1 MPLLSKRRQVSVVKE
16 VTGGTAPS
24 SFPTAAQSG
33 LVLIDATAA
42 IDVENI
48 ERNVLRE
55 SLTPVKGTVGQ
66 QAATFTVTTEIAG
79 ANGGAFA
86 DGAPLW
92 GEMMQACGYEQVA
105 VKEVLVGAIT
115 NGPFQHGELVT
126 LTTGTMVGAPM
137 VVMDAHNGDAKI
149 TFKSSDGAAI
159 SIPAAA
165 VILGSSSGAGATVTL
180 SGVSTD
186 SGYAWS
192 PISNVE
198 KSVSL
203 VVTVAN
209 LLAGSLIQ
217 GAAGATAVVV
227 EDVTFGASAQDVKIS
242 PVRGGAWV
250 NSEAV
255 TVLFKPTG
263 AGVSTVTVGAAAGEA
278 FTKWPSV
285 SLNFNEDG
293 QAIKAV
299 GARGNVAFNFEVNRP
314 ATATFTMRG
323 VLNSTTDAA
332 QLTGITSDA
341 PSSPPIWQGS
351 AAGWV
356 ENETSGN
363 SGTTNEYLPCLTS
376 LQIDAGVTLADR
388 KCASAAKG
396 LVEILGTGRA
406 GTGSIDPEVTLEAD
420 IPWLDYAK
428 AGTTAR
434 LRVPLGSVDGN
445 QFTFFMPGVQM
456 DSPSY
461 GDRDGIATHDIPF
474 RLTGGFHHNLGGAGT
489 LLDTFGGDNE
499 LVILYHTS

>member
-1 MPLLSKRRQVSVVKE
+1 VS
-16 VTGGTAPS
+16 
-24 SFPTAAQSG
+24 
-33 LVLIDATAA
+33 
-42 IDVENI
+42 NI
-48 ERNVLRE
+48 EK
-55 SLTPVKGTVGQ
+55 SLDVTFASGTVD
-66 QAATFTVTTEIAG
+66 AG
-79 ANGGAFA
+79 ALIEGVTSGAK
-86 DGAPLW
+86 
-92 GEMMQACGYEQVA
+92 A
-105 VKEVLVGAIT
+105 VVTVGA
-115 NGPFQHGELVT
+115 
-126 LTTGTMVGAPM
+126 
-137 VVMDAHNGDAKI
+137 
-149 TFKSSDGAAI
+149 
-159 SIPAAA
+159 
-165 VILGSSSGAGATVTL
+165 SSSGT
-180 SGVSTD
+180 
-186 SGYAWS
+186 
-192 PISNVE
+192 I
-198 KSVSL
+198 
-203 VVTVAN
+203 
-209 LLAGSLIQ
+209 
-217 GAAGATAVVV
+217 
-227 EDVTFGASAQDVKIS
+227 KIS
-242 PVRGGAWV
+242 PVSNGLAFTAL
-250 NSEAV
+250 EDL
-255 TVLFKPTG
+255 TYVL
-263 AGVSTVTVGAAAGEA
+263 SGAAAPATLKADSPTAEA

-293 QAIKAV
+293 QAIQAV

-356 ENETSGN
+356 DNEIAGKATFAS
-363 SGTTNEYLPCLTS
+363 EYIPCLTS

-388 KCASAAKG
+388 KCASAATG

-474 RLTGGFHHNLGGAGT
+474 RLTGGFHHNLAGSGT
-489 LLDTFGGDNE
+489 LLDVFGGDNE
-499 LVILYHTS
+499 LVIVYHTS

>member
-16 VTGGTAPS
+16 VTGGTAPG

-79 ANGGAFA
+79 ANGGAFS

-92 GEMMQACGYEQVA
+92 GELMQGCGYTQVSVKDVAIGAFSA
-105 VKEVLVGAIT
+105 V
-115 NGPFQHGELVT
+115 GPFQHGELLTMAGGTSAGIPRVVMDTHDGVATITVEPSTALAVTMSSGVT
-126 LTTGTMVGAPM
+126 LTGQ
-137 VVMDAHNGDAKI
+137 
-149 TFKSSDGAAI
+149 
-159 SIPAAA
+159 
-165 VILGSSSGAGATVTL
+165 SSGAVVVTTG
-180 SGVSTD
+180 SASD
-186 SGYAWS
+186 SGFAWY
-192 PISNVE
+192 PVSNIE
-198 KSVSL
+198 KSL
-203 VVTVAN
+203 
-209 LLAGSLIQ
+209 
-217 GAAGATAVVV
+217 
-227 EDVTFGASAQDVKIS
+227 DVTFASGQVGVGALIEGVTSGAKAVVTAGANSSGTIKIS
-242 PVRGGAWV
+242 PVSNGLAFTALEDLTYVLSGA
-250 NSEAV
+250 SAPA
-255 TVLFKPTG
+255 TLKADSPT
-263 AGVSTVTVGAAAGEA
+263 AEA

-293 QAIKAV
+293 QNIQGV

-356 ENETSGN
+356 DNEIAGKATFAS
-363 SGTTNEYLPCLTS
+363 EYLPCLTS

-428 AGTTAR
+428 EGTTAR

-474 RLTGGFHHNLGGAGT
+474 RLTGGFHHNITGGT
-489 LLDTFGGDNE
+489 PLDVFGGDNE

>member
-1 MPLLSKRRQVSVVKE
+1 MPLLSKRRQFSVIKE
-16 VTGGTAPS
+16 TTGGIRPS
-24 SFPTAAQSG
+24 GFPSAAQSG

-42 IDVENI
+42 LDVENI
-48 ERNVLRE
+48 ERNVLRD

-79 ANGGAFA
+79 SNGGAFS

-92 GEMMQACGYEQVA
+92 GELMQGCGYEQVA

-115 NGPFQHGELVT
+115 DGPFQHGELVT
-126 LTTGTMVGAPM
+126 LTTGTMTGFPM
-137 VVMDAHNGDAKI
+137 VVMDAHDGDGKI
-149 TFKSSDGAAI
+149 TFKSSDGDPI
-159 SIPAAA
+159 IIPNAA
-165 VILGSSSGAGATVTL
+165 VILGSSSGAEATVTV

-192 PISNVE
+192 PISNIE
-198 KSVSL
+198 KSMDVVMTGGQINAGAL
-203 VVTVAN
+203 IEGAGGARAVVTVGTALSAGTIKMSPIRNGPFAAN
-209 LLAGSLIQ
+209 EVL
-217 GAAGATAVVV
+217 
-227 EDVTFGASAQDVKIS
+227 
-242 PVRGGAWV
+242 
-250 NSEAV
+250 
-255 TVLFKPTG
+255 TVLSPGGGGNPTG
-263 AGVSTVTVGAAAGEA
+263 FKTATGSTNEE

-293 QAIKAV
+293 QNILCK

-323 VLNSTTDAA
+323 VLSSTFDSPA
-332 QLTGITSDA
+332 LTGITSDA

-356 ENETSGN
+356 ENETSAN
-363 SGTTNEYLPCLTS
+363 TATTAEYLPCLTS

-388 KCASAAKG
+388 KCASAATG

-406 GTGSIDPEVTLEAD
+406 GTGSIDPEVTLESD
-420 IPWLDYAK
+420 IPWLTYAK

-474 RLTGGFHHNLGGAGT
+474 RLTGGFHHNVNGAGT
-489 LLDTFGGDNE
+489 KLDVFGGDNE

>member
-1 MPLLSKRRQVSVVKE
+1 MPLLSKRRQVSVVQE
-16 VTGGTAPS
+16 VAGGTAPTP
-24 SFPTAAQSG
+24 FPTAAQSG

-42 IDVENI
+42 IDVESI
-48 ERNVLRE
+48 ERNVLRD

-79 ANGGAFA
+79 ANGGTFA

-92 GEMMQACGYEQVA
+92 GQLMQACGYKQVA
-105 VKEVLVGAIT
+105 IKTVSIGAIGVG
-115 NGPFQHGELVT
+115 GPFQHGEVVS
-126 LTTGTMVGAPM
+126 GTSVLGSPK
-137 VVMDAHNGDAKI
+137 VVMDTH
-149 TFKSSDGAAI
+149 DGAAVMLLEP
-159 SIPAAA
+159 SDPATA
-165 VILGSSSGAGATVTL
+165 VDVPTSTLLTGASSGATVTT
-180 SGVSTD
+180 SSVETD
-186 SGYAWS
+186 AGFAWY
-192 PISNVE
+192 PVSNVE
-198 KSVSL
+198 KTIDITIGGGSL
-203 VVTVAN
+203 N
-209 LLAGSLIQ
+209 AGSLIQ
-217 GAAGATAVVV
+217 SPNGARAVVL
-227 EDVTFGASAQDVKIS
+227 ETRTTDGLLKFS
-242 PVRGGAWV
+242 PVRGGALDDG
-250 NSEAV
+250 AV
-255 TVLFKPTG
+255 TVVYDAG
-263 AGVSTVTVGAAAGEA
+263 AGSPTTVAIATPTLEA
-278 FTKWPSV
+278 FLQWPSV

-293 QAIKAV
+293 QAIQGV

-363 SGTTNEYLPCLTS
+363 SGTANEYLPCLTS
-376 LQIDAGVTLADR
+376 LQLDAGVTLADR

-420 IPWLDYAK
+420 IPWLGYAK

-445 QFTFFMPGVQM
+445 QFTFFMPGIQM

-474 RLTGGFHHNLGGAGT
+474 RLTGGFHHNVDGSGT
-489 LLDTFGGDNE
+489 LLDVFGGDNE
-499 LVILYHTS
+499 LVIVYHTS

>member
-16 VTGGTAPS
+16 VTGGTAPAT
-24 SFPTAAQSG
+24 FPTAAQSG

-48 ERNVLRE
+48 ERNVMRE

-79 ANGGAFA
+79 ANGGTFS
-86 DGAPLW
+86 DGPPLW
-92 GEMMQACGYEQVA
+92 GTMLQACGFAQSA
-105 VKEVLVGAIT
+105 VERLQIGPVT
-115 NGPFQHGELVT
+115 SGPFQHGELVEQAT
-126 LTTGTMVGAPM
+126 STATGI
-137 VVMDAHNGDAKI
+137 VVMDTH
-149 TFKSSDGAAI
+149 DGAVEILLRNVTGTFALTD
-159 SIPAAA
+159 
-165 VILGSSSGAGATVTL
+165 VITGSSSGATAPAVAGGSANE
-180 SGVSTD
+180 
-186 SGYAWS
+186 GYAWY
-192 PISNVE
+192 PVSNVV
-198 KSVSL
+198 K
-203 VVTVAN
+203 N
-209 LLAGSLIQ
+209 LRVDVGTGGLAAGSLIEGNTS
-217 GAAGATAVVV
+217 GARAVFV
-227 EDVTFGASAQDVKIS
+227 EDVAAGISVTQIS
-242 PVRGGAWV
+242 PVRGGVFTALEPCTILFDAGSSSASCSIAATT
-250 NSEAV
+250 SE
-255 TVLFKPTG
+255 TF
-263 AGVSTVTVGAAAGEA
+263 S
-278 FTKWPSV
+278 KWPSV

-293 QAIKAV
+293 QNIQGV

-332 QLTGITSDA
+332 QLTGITADA

-356 ENETSGN
+356 ENETSGK

-420 IPWLDYAK
+420 IPWLTYAK

-474 RLTGGFHHNLGGAGT
+474 RLTGGFHHNVAGVGT
-489 LLDTFGGDNE
+489 LLDVFGGDNE
-499 LVILYHTS
+499 LVIVYHTA

>member
-1 MPLLSKRRQVSVVKE
+1 MPLLSKRRQVSVAKE
-16 VTGGTAPS
+16 TTGGSLPGAVGT
-24 SFPTAAQSG
+24 FPTAAQSG

-48 ERNVLRE
+48 ERNVLRD

-79 ANGGAFA
+79 ANGGAYA
-86 DGAPLW
+86 DGPPLW
-92 GEMMQACGYEQVA
+92 GTMLQACGFAQSSVEALA
-105 VKEVLVGAIT
+105 VGTVT

-126 LTTGTMVGAPM
+126 QAVSAATGI
-137 VVMDAHNGDAKI
+137 VVMDTHEGATEVLLRDVTG
-149 TFKSSDGAAI
+149 TFAGT
-159 SIPAAA
+159 A
-165 VILGSSSGAGATVTL
+165 VITGSSSGATAPGSGA
-180 SGVSTD
+180 SANEGF
-186 SGYAWS
+186 AWY
-192 PISNVE
+192 PVSNVT
-198 KSVSL
+198 KNLRVD
-203 VVTVAN
+203 VTSQVIA
-209 LLAGSLIQ
+209 AGSLIEGQ
-217 GAAGATAVVV
+217 TSGARAVLL
-227 EDVTFGASAQDVKIS
+227 EDSIVGASQIIQIS
-242 PVRGGAWV
+242 PVRGGAFTAGGETCTVVFDANGLGGGIDV
-250 NSEAV
+250 NASSSES
-255 TVLFKPTG
+255 F
-263 AGVSTVTVGAAAGEA
+263 SQ
-278 FTKWPSV
+278 WPSV

-293 QAIKAV
+293 QAIQGV

-356 ENETSGN
+356 ENETSAN
-363 SGTTNEYLPCLTS
+363 TATTAEYLPCLTS

-388 KCASAAKG
+388 KCASAATG

-420 IPWLDYAK
+420 IPWLTYAK

-474 RLTGGFHHNLGGAGT
+474 RLTGGFHHNLVGAGT

-499 LVILYHTS
+499 LVIVYHTS

>member
-16 VTGGTAPS
+16 VTGGTAPG

-92 GEMMQACGYEQVA
+92 GEMMQACGYKQTPVEALA
-105 VKEVLVGAIT
+105 VGTVT

-126 LTTGTMVGAPM
+126 QATSAATGI
-137 VVMDAHNGDAKI
+137 VVMDTHEGATEILLRDI
-149 TFKSSDGAAI
+149 TGAFA
-159 SIPAAA
+159 STH
-165 VILGSSSGAGATVTL
+165 VITGSSSGASAPG
-180 SGVSTD
+180 SGTSAD
-186 SGYAWS
+186 EGFAWY

-198 KSVSL
+198 KSLDVVMTGGRINVGSL
-203 VVTVAN
+203 IEGANGARAVVTV
-209 LLAGSLIQ
+209 
-217 GAAGATAVVV
+217 GAIATG
-227 EDVTFGASAQDVKIS
+227 TIKIS
-242 PVRGGAWV
+242 PVRNGPFVA
-250 NSEAV
+250 SEV
-255 TVLFKPTG
+255 LTVLLDVG
-263 AGVSTVTVGAAAGEA
+263 AGAPIGFQVAGTTNEA

-293 QAIKAV
+293 QAIQAV

-332 QLTGITSDA
+332 QLTGVSSDA

-356 ENETSGN
+356 ENETSAN
-363 SGTTNEYLPCLTS
+363 TAITAEYLPCLTS

-388 KCASAAKG
+388 KCASAATG

-420 IPWLDYAK
+420 IPWLTYAK

-474 RLTGGFHHNLGGAGT
+474 RLTGGFHHNITGGT
-489 LLDTFGGDNE
+489 PLDVFGGDNE
-499 LVILYHTS
+499 LVIVYHTS

>member
-16 VTGGTAPS
+16 VTGGTAPG

-79 ANGGAFA
+79 ANGGTFG

-92 GEMMQACGYEQVA
+92 GELMQACGYRQVTVRA
-105 VKEVLVGAIT
+105 AAIDPVV
-115 NGPFQHGELVT
+115 NGPFQHGEL
-126 LTTGTMVGAPM
+126 LTGAATGAPA
-137 VVMDAHNGDAKI
+137 VVMDTH
-149 TFKSSDGAAI
+149 DGAAKI
-159 SIPAAA
+159 MVTATTSQNVTIANGATLTGA
-165 VILGSSSGAGATVTL
+165 SSGATTTTTGAAANE
-180 SGVSTD
+180 
-186 SGYAWS
+186 GYSWS
-192 PISNVE
+192 PISNIQKTVDMI
-198 KSVSL
+198 
-203 VVTVAN
+203 VTSN
-209 LLAGSLIQ
+209 DLLRGSLIRDPD
-217 GAAGATAVVV
+217 GATAVVL
-227 EDVTFGASAQDVKIS
+227 EDAVVSLTAQPVKLS
-242 PVRGGAWV
+242 PVRGGAWGD
-250 NSEAV
+250 SKAV
-255 TVLFKPTG
+255 SILFKP
-263 AGVSTVTVGAAAGEA
+263 AGTPLPTVNTASSANEA
-278 FTKWPSV
+278 FTQWPSV

-293 QAIKAV
+293 QAIQGV

-323 VLNSTTDAA
+323 VLNSTTDAP
-332 QLTGITSDA
+332 QLTGVTSDA
-341 PSSPPIWQGS
+341 PASPPIWQGS
-351 AAGWV
+351 AAGWI
-356 ENETSGN
+356 ENEN
-363 SGTTNEYLPCLTS
+363 SGARATIAAEYLPCLTS

-406 GTGSIDPEVTLEAD
+406 GTGSIDPEVTLESD
-420 IPWLDYAK
+420 IPWLNYAK

-445 QFTFFMPGVQM
+445 QFTFFMPGVQL

-474 RLTGGFHHNLGGAGT
+474 RLTGGFHHNITGGT
-489 LLDTFGGDNE
+489 PLDVFGGDNE
-499 LVILYHTS
+499 LVIVYHTS